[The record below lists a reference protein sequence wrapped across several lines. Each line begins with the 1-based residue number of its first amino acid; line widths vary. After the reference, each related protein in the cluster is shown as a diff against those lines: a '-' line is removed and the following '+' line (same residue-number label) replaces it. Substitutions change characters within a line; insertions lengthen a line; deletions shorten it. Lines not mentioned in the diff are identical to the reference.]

1 MQTPDDDHY
10 WLVASEILDG
20 TVVPFLGAGA
30 NLCGRPPET
39 AWELGRYLPS
49 GQELAE
55 ALAGKWRYPE
65 RDRDDL
71 LRVSQYVDAVVGG
84 RRLYQY
90 LRSLFDADYPPTTL
104 HVMLARLPAVL
115 RERGVSQQLILTTN
129 YDDALER
136 AFAKEGQEFDLIWYE
151 AKEGRDYGRFIHA
164 APGAEAV
171 VIEVPNE
178 YDALSLDERPVIL
191 KLHGE
196 VNRIDA
202 RRDSYVITEDDYIEY
217 LANGDISNQIPILLR
232 EHMADSHYLFL
243 GYSLRDWNLRVILN
257 RIWGQQQLD
266 VQSWAIQKPRAGKA
280 AEIEQKLWARR
291 GDVELLYGML
301 EDYVERLSTYV
312 FADGE
317 PGTETGAGAGAG
329 VVP

>member
-1 MQTPDDDHY
+1 MQQTPDDDHY

-30 NLCGRPPET
+30 NLCGRPPQA
-39 AWELGRYLPS
+39 AWERGRYLPS
-49 GQELAE
+49 GAELAE
-55 ALAGKWRYPE
+55 ALAGRWRYPE
-65 RDRDDL
+65 PEQSRDL
-71 LRVSQYVDAVVGG
+71 LRVSQYVDAVVGA

-90 LRSLFDADYPPTTL
+90 LRALFDADYPPTAL
-104 HVMLARLPAVL
+104 HHMLAQVPRVL

-136 AFAKEGQEFDLIWYE
+136 AFVAAGEAYDLIWYE
-151 AKEGRDYGRFIHA
+151 AKECRDHGRFIHV
-164 APGAEAV
+164 APSADAV
-171 VIEVPNE
+171 VIDVPNE

-196 VNRIDA
+196 INRLDE

-217 LANGDISNQIPILLR
+217 LANGDISSQIPVLLR
-232 EHMADSHYLFL
+232 EHMSDSHYLFL

-266 VQSWAIQKPRAGKA
+266 VQSWAIQRPPDGKGG
-280 AEIEQKLWARR
+280 EIEQKLWARR
-291 GDVELLYGML
+291 GEVELLYGTL
-301 EDYVERLSTYV
+301 EEYVVKLSAQL
-312 FADGE
+312 FPAGE
-317 PGTETGAGAGAG
+317 TAASSGTGA
-329 VVP
+329 VP